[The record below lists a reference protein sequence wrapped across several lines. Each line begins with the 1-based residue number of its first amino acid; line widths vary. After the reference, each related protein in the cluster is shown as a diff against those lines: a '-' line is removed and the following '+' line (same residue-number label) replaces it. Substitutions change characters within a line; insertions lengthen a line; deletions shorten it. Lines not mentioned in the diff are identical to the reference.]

1 MPTERIDPP
10 RGLLN
15 LELVEERVRLG
26 RYFPS
31 DADVGFFVE
40 HYWIVEWDL
49 RGLPAFTSET
59 LPYPSV
65 HVVLERGN
73 SRVVGPP
80 IGKFSRQLRDRGI
93 VFGIKFKPG
102 GFHPFVEAG
111 VSRFTNRSI
120 PLEGV
125 LEYGGLLED
134 SVLPLEDDRLMV
146 DAAEALL
153 RQQLPHQDPHVP
165 FLVEIVE
172 RVAADRSIVRVDQ
185 IVSQVGMGARAL
197 QRLFREYVGVT
208 PKWVIQ
214 RYRLFEAA
222 ERLASGEADGAR
234 VARELGYFDQAHF
247 IRDFKAHVGK
257 SPGAFSRDLETVR
270 QA

>member
-1 MPTERIDPP
+1 MPEERVDPP
-10 RGLLN
+10 KGLLN

-31 DADVGFFVE
+31 HDDVKFFVE

-73 SRVVGPP
+73 SRVFGPQT
-80 IGKFSRQLRDRGI
+80 GKFSRILRERGI

-102 GFHPFVEAG
+102 GFHPFVEAA

-120 PLEGV
+120 PLDGV

-146 DAAEALL
+146 DAAETLL
-153 RQQLPHQDPHVP
+153 RQRLPQPDPHVP

-172 RVAADRSIVRVDQ
+172 RVAVDRSIVRVDQ

-222 ERLASGEADGAR
+222 ERLASGDAAGAR

-270 QA
+270 QE

>member
-1 MPTERIDPP
+1 MAEERVDPP
-10 RGLLN
+10 KGLLN

-31 DADVGFFVE
+31 DDDVGFFIE

-65 HVVLERGN
+65 HVVLERGD

-80 IGKFSRQLRDRGI
+80 TGKFSRKLRDRGI

-102 GFHPFVEAG
+102 GFHPFVDGE
-111 VSRFTNRSI
+111 VSRFTNRSV
-120 PLEGV
+120 PLDAV
-125 LEYGGLLED
+125 LQYAGLLEA
-134 SVLPLEDDRLMV
+134 SILPLEDDRLMV

-153 RQQLPHQDPHVP
+153 RRRLPQRDPHIP

-222 ERLASGEADGAR
+222 ARLAAGEADGAR

-257 SPGAFSRDLETVR
+257 SPGAFSRDRETVR
-270 QA
+270 HE